1 MNSKAIE
8 IFEDEVLRERIK
20 DKLPHLFSIAEL
32 ESSRAGKIGM
42 EVGSTREKILIA
54 LLIYK
59 FGERNVETQIPITE
73 TEVDVRLFEHPVS
86 IKTITGSGGV
96 KVIWTVDAPKAL
108 EFFNSYTPS
117 CEILLVQ
124 IKWDLKE
131 TDIQKGVH
139 PGGLFL
145 IPAETQRRVL
155 RQIGKEKYLKLPKVG
170 TNPRGV
176 EISKEGLTMLLQGKD
191 TKCIEIIWRH
201 SKMEYNPY
209 KRWVDYWKE

>member
-1 MNSKAIE
+1 MYSRAIE
-8 IFEDEVLRERIK
+8 IFEDEFLRERIRN
-20 DKLPHLFSIAEL
+20 KLPHLFSIAEL

-73 TEVDVRLFEHPVS
+73 PEMDVKLFNYPLS
-86 IKTITGSGGV
+86 IKTITGNSGI

-108 EFFNSYTPS
+108 EFFKSYTPV
-117 CEILLVQ
+117 CEILLAQ

-131 TDIQKGVH
+131 SDIQKGIH

-145 IPAETQRRVL
+145 IPVDVQRKVL
-155 RQIGKEKYLKLPKVG
+155 SLIGRDKYLKLPKVG

-176 EISKEGLTMLLQGKD
+176 EISKDGLIMLLQEQD
-191 TKCIEIIWRH
+191 TKCIEIFWKH
-201 SKMEYNPY
+201 SKIEYNPY
-209 KRWVDYWKE
+209 KRWVDYWNE

>member
-1 MNSKAIE
+1 MQNKLTE
-8 IFEDEVLRERIK
+8 IFDDEVLRQRIK
-20 DKLPHLFSIAEL
+20 EKLPNLFSIAEL

-59 FGERNVETQIPITE
+59 FGERNVETKIPITE
-73 TEVDVRLFEHPVS
+73 TEVDVRLFGQAVS
-86 IKTITGSGGV
+86 IKTITGEGGV

-108 EFFNSYTPS
+108 EFFKTYNPS
-117 CEILLVQ
+117 CEILLAQ
-124 IKWDLKE
+124 IKWDLSEKE
-131 TDIQKGVH
+131 INHGVH

-145 IPAETQRRVL
+145 IPVVVQKKVL
-155 RQIGKEKYLKLPKVG
+155 SQIGKDRYLKLPKVG

-176 EISKEGLTMLLQGKD
+176 EISKEGLEMLLQDKES
-191 TKCIEIIWRH
+191 KCIQVVWRH
-201 SKMEYNPY
+201 LNIEYNPY

>member
-1 MNSKAIE
+1 MESKLLE
-8 IFEDEVLRERIK
+8 IFEDKTLVERIRV
-20 DKLPHLFSIAEL
+20 KLPHLFSIAEL

-42 EVGSTREKILIA
+42 EVGSTREKVLVG

-59 FGERNVETQIPITE
+59 FGEENVETQIRITE
-73 TEVDVRLFEHPVS
+73 PEIDVRLFGQPIS
-86 IKTITGSGGV
+86 IKTITGDGRV

-108 EFFNSYTPS
+108 EFFKSYIPS
-117 CEILLVQ
+117 YEILLAQ
-124 IKWDLKE
+124 IKWDLQE
-131 TDIQKGVH
+131 ADIVKGIH

-145 IPAETQRRVL
+145 IPVDVQKKIL
-155 RQIGKEKYLKLPKVG
+155 NQMGKENYLNLPKVG

-176 EISKEGLTMLLQGKD
+176 EISKDGLKMLLKDKD

-201 SKMEYNPY
+201 YKMDYNPY

>member
-1 MNSKAIE
+1 MNSKVIKF
-8 IFEDEVLRERIK
+8 FEDEVLRERIK

-59 FGERNVETQIPITE
+59 FGVRNVETQIPITE

-117 CEILLVQ
+117 CEILLAQ

-131 TDIQKGVH
+131 TDFQKGVH

-145 IPAETQRRVL
+145 IPVETQRRVL

-176 EISKEGLTMLLQGKD
+176 EISKDGLMMLLHDKG

>member
-1 MNSKAIE
+1 MNSRAFE
-8 IFEDEVLRERIK
+8 IFEDNVFIERIK
-20 DKLPHLFSIAEL
+20 NKLPHLFSIAEL

-54 LLIYK
+54 MLIYK

-73 TEVDVRLFEHPVS
+73 SEVDVRLFGNPLS
-86 IKTITGSGGV
+86 IKTITGNGGV

-108 EFFNSYTPS
+108 EFFETYTPS
-117 CEILLVQ
+117 CEILLAH

-131 TDIQKGVH
+131 EDIKKSVNT
-139 PGGLFL
+139 GGLFL
-145 IPAETQRRVL
+145 IPVDVQKRIL
-155 RQIGKEKYLKLPKVG
+155 NQIGKEKYLKLPKVG

-176 EISKEGLTMLLQGKD
+176 EISKDGLIMLLQDKE
-191 TKCIEIIWRH
+191 TRCIEIVWKH

>member
-1 MNSKAIE
+1 MNSKAVE
-8 IFEDEVLRERIK
+8 IFHDEVLRERIK
-20 DKLPHLFSIAEL
+20 NKLPHLFSIAEL

-73 TEVDVRLFEHPVS
+73 PEVDVKLFGDPLS
-86 IKTITGSGGV
+86 IKTITGNGGV

-108 EFFNSYTPS
+108 EFFESYNPS
-117 CEILLVQ
+117 YEILLAQ

-131 TDIQKGVH
+131 ADIKKGIH

-145 IPAETQRRVL
+145 ISGGVQKRVL
-155 RQIGKEKYLKLPKVG
+155 DRIGKKEYLKLPKVG

-176 EISKEGLTMLLQGKD
+176 EISKDGLMMLLQERD
-191 TKCIEIIWRH
+191 TKCIEIDWRH
-201 SKMEYNPY
+201 SEMEYNPY